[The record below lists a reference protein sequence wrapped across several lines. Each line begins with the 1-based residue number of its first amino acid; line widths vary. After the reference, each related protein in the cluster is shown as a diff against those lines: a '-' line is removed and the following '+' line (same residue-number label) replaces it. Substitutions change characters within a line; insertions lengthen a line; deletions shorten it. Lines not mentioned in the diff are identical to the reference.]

1 MNRIGKLFALAIA
14 VFAFQSATV
23 NHLSLAQTPV
33 EAIPVPEPEPA
44 DAEPGLIEL
53 DLDDEFETDDELSEL
68 DDSDEFK
75 LIPVPAETSDDET
88 IEIAEDDSPLLIL
101 QEEVNSSRKDV
112 IFDPKVAPASH
123 ETVVSG
129 SPVPS
134 SASGQPLMFES
145 PESESSSLE
154 PIVDQQMVD
163 QQMSGSPGST
173 RSANSSAPGQ
183 LDFVPNQPGIVAGNS
198 TPVQTYGQR
207 VIQPTSPPVIQPGV
221 VYQQQPR
228 VYCQS
233 NSQPGVTS
241 GNATYRY
248 QQAQPQ
254 QVRVIRPGVA
264 TNRVPTVMQ
273 QPVAQPAVA
282 QQGYRTYS
290 PSGVSRNGIPNT
302 VTNTVT
308 NTGAA
313 PMVRYSQNPTTVRR
327 VVQTGP
333 NTYRVTTETTRYVPV
348 QVQVQQRTPV
358 YQPGMPAQAAP
369 VQQQYIQGRPV
380 LNAIRGAFR

>member
-1 MNRIGKLFALAIA
+1 MNRIAKLFALAIA

-23 NHLSLAQTPV
+23 NRLSLAQTPV

-44 DAEPGLIEL
+44 DAAEPGLIEL

-75 LIPVPAETSDDET
+75 LIPVPDETSDDET

-112 IFDPKVAPASH
+112 ISDPKVAPASH

-129 SPVPS
+129 STVTS
-134 SASGQPLMFES
+134 TGRGGQPLTFES

-154 PIVDQQMVD
+154 PIVDQQM
-163 QQMSGSPGST
+163 SSSAGST
-173 RSANSSAPGQ
+173 RSANLSVPGQ
-183 LDFVPNQPGIVAGNS
+183 LDFIPNQPGIVSGNS
-198 TPVQTYGQR
+198 TPVQAYGQR
-207 VIQPTSPPVIQPGV
+207 VIQSTSPPVIQPGV
-221 VYQQQPR
+221 VYQQPR
-228 VYCQS
+228 VYYRS
-233 NSQPGVTS
+233 NSQPAVTS

-248 QQAQPQ
+248 QQAQPGQ

-273 QPVAQPAVA
+273 QPVAQPVVV
-282 QQGYRTYS
+282 QQGYRAYS
-290 PSGVSRNGIPNT
+290 PSEVPQNGVPNT
-302 VTNTVT
+302 VTNA
-308 NTGAA
+308 GAT
-313 PMVRYSQNPTTVRR
+313 PTVRYSQNPTTIRR

-380 LNAIRGAFR
+380 LNAIRGVFR